1 MAYLVFAIIMM
12 VVILGGVGTFLFTR
26 DKLGVL
32 VAVGGVAVL
41 GAVSLIWSITSVDSR
56 SVGIQ
61 TSFNRYQGTLHSG
74 FQLTAPWTEHED
86 FTTRIQYLDLDGEK
100 WSDGAPVT
108 FKGGG
113 RGVVFATP
121 RWKIDEDSAGKLWNK
136 YKTFDNVQEQLVRSS
151 VKDSFRAVLTG
162 YTPNEAREN
171 VREITREVEADL
183 AATLTDDGIKIDSI
197 SIKDIK
203 LDDRTQSSL
212 DKIVQA
218 NNDIERAKAEQERAK
233 IDAETLKIK
242 QKAGNLS
249 EGGLADKCLTVMDKW
264 DVKKNGPAPAAGF
277 GCGNLGVPF
286 TVTNK

>member
-1 MAYLVFAIIMM
+1 MGYLIFA
-12 VVILGGVGTFLFTR
+12 VIFTLLTVGGIGLYLFTK
-26 DKLGVL
+26 DKGSLL
-32 VAVGGVAVL
+32 VGAVGGMVL
-41 GAVSLIWSITSVDSR
+41 IGGSFLWSITVVDSR

-61 TSFNRYQGTLHSG
+61 TSFNRYQGTLDSG
-74 FQLTAPWTEHED
+74 FQLTAPWSEHED

-100 WSDGAPVT
+100 WEDGAPVT

-121 RWKIDEDSAGKLWNK
+121 RWKIDEESAGKLWNK
-136 YKTFDNVQEQLVRSS
+136 YKTFDNVRDQLVRSS
-151 VKDSFRAVLTG
+151 VKDSFRAVLTD

-171 VREITREVEADL
+171 VREITREVEKDL
-183 AATLTDDGIKIDSI
+183 ATTLTDDGIKIDSI

-203 LDDRTQSSL
+203 LDERTQSSL

-218 NNDIERAKAEQERAK
+218 NNDIERARAEQERAK

-242 QKAGNLS
+242 EKAGNLT
-249 EGGLADKCLTVMDKW
+249 EGGLMDKCLTMMDKW
-264 DVKKNGPAPAAGF
+264 DVKKNGNLPAGF
-277 GCGNLGVPF
+277 SCNGSGAPF

>member
-1 MAYLVFAIIMM
+1 MGYLIFA
-12 VVILGGVGTFLFTR
+12 VIFTVITLGGIGLFLFTK
-26 DKLGVL
+26 DKLALAVG
-32 VAVGGVAVL
+32 AVGGTILVA
-41 GAVSLIWSITSVDSR
+41 GSFIWSFTKVDSR

-61 TSFNRYQGTLHSG
+61 TSFGRYQGTLSSG
-74 FQLTAPWTEHED
+74 FQLTAPWSEHED

-100 WSDGAPVT
+100 WADGAPVT
-108 FKGGG
+108 FEGGG

-121 RWKIDEDSAGKLWNK
+121 RWKIDENAAGKLWNK
-136 YKTFDNVQEQLVRSS
+136 YKSFDNVRDQLVRSS

-183 AATLTDDGIKIDSI
+183 AKTLSDDGIQIDSI
-197 SIKDIK
+197 SIKDIQ
-203 LDDRTQSSL
+203 LDARTQASL

-264 DVKKNGPAPAAGF
+264 DVKKNGNLPAGF
-277 GCGNLGVPF
+277 NCGNVGVPF

>member
-1 MAYLVFAIIMM
+1 MAYLVFAIIM
-12 VVILGGVGTFLFTR
+12 VVIILGGAVGYLFTK

-41 GAVSLIWSITSVDSR
+41 GAVSFIWSITSVDSR

-61 TSFNRYQGTLHSG
+61 TSFNRYQGTLDSG

-136 YKTFDNVQEQLVRSS
+136 YKTFDNVRDQLVRSS

-171 VREITREVEADL
+171 VREITMAVEKDL
-183 AATLTDDGIKIDSI
+183 AKTLTDDGIKIDSI

-218 NNDIERAKAEQERAK
+218 NNDIERARAEQERAK

-242 QKAGNLS
+242 EKAGNLS
-249 EGGLADKCLTVMDKW
+249 DGGLMDKCLTMMDKW
-264 DVKKNGPAPAAGF
+264 DVKKNGNLPAGF
-277 GCGNLGVPF
+277 SCNGSGAPF